1 MALMD
6 QNNSGGLSAVNDQP
20 GSDQAGIGIDVTTA
34 SFMADVIEAS
44 QHQPVVVDFW
54 APWCGPCLQL
64 MPVLEKCIAETN
76 GAVKLAKVN
85 IDENQAVAAQLRVQ
99 SVPTVYAFY
108 EGRPVD
114 GFAGAQPESAI
125 REFVSKLT
133 ALAGDAPDTGEIL
146 AMAEEAFGL
155 KNFPEAAALFNQV
168 LAMDE
173 ENSEAMAGLLRCLI
187 GTGEYD
193 DAQAMIN
200 ALTDEMRNTDAV
212 NKAAAALA
220 IAKDAAEN
228 AGQLATF
235 EAAVAANPED
245 PEALYNL
252 AVGQFGAGQT
262 TEAIETLL
270 KVIKIDRAW
279 NDDAGR
285 LKLLE
290 IFDALGPTAPEVMD
304 GRRKLSSILFA

>member
-1 MALMD
+1 MVLMD
-6 QNNSGGLSAVNDQP
+6 QNNNIGEAVA
-20 GSDQAGIGIDVTTA
+20 SDQASVGVDVTTA

-125 REFVSKLT
+125 KEFVTKLT
-133 ALAGDAPDTGEIL
+133 ELSGQAGPDLGEIL

-155 KNFPEAAALFNQV
+155 KNYPESAALFNQV
-168 LAMDE
+168 LTMDE
-173 ENSEAMAGLLRCLI
+173 TNSEAMAGLLRCLI
-187 GTGEYD
+187 GTGELD
-193 DAQAMIN
+193 DAEAMIN
-200 ALTDEMRNTDAV
+200 ALTDEMRNSDAV
-212 NKAAAALA
+212 HKAAAALA
-220 IAKDAAEN
+220 IAKDAAAN
-228 AGQLATF
+228 AGQLAEF

-245 PEALYNL
+245 VEALYNL
-252 AVGQFGAGQT
+252 AVGQFGTGQV

-270 KVIKIDRAW
+270 KVITIDRSW

>member
-1 MALMD
+1 MD
-6 QNNSGGLSAVNDQP
+6 QDNPNGGPAASASGT
-20 GSDQAGIGIDVTTA
+20 IGVDVTTA
-34 SFMADVIEAS
+34 SFMAEVIEAS
-44 QHQPVVVDFW
+44 QTQPVVVDFW
-54 APWCGPCLQL
+54 APWCGPCQQL
-64 MPVLEKCIAETN
+64 MPVLEKSIAETN

-99 SVPTVYAFY
+99 SVPTVYAFF

-114 GFAGAQPESAI
+114 AFGGAQPESAV
-125 REFVSKLT
+125 REFVSKLA
-133 ALAGDAPDTGEIL
+133 ALGGGMPDMAEIL

-168 LAMDE
+168 LSIDE
-173 ENSEAMAGLLRCLI
+173 TNSEAMAGLLRCLI
-187 GTGEYD
+187 GTGEFA
-193 DAQAMIN
+193 DAEAMIG
-200 ALTDEMRNTDAV
+200 ALTDDMRNTDAV
-212 NKAAAALA
+212 NKAVAALA

-228 AGQLATF
+228 AGQLAEF

-245 PEALYNL
+245 VDAVYNL
-252 AVGQFGAGQT
+252 AVAQFGAGQIT
-262 TEAIETLL
+262 DAIENLL
-270 KVIKIDRAW
+270 KVIKIDRSW